1 MHKDTYEMLQD
12 EIRKG
17 SNLTDI
23 VVNQAYKFDKEDYA
37 LIVKELIYTL
47 SEETKENTKEAMDY
61 IKDYHVDFD
70 TDELDEII

>member
-1 MHKDTYEMLQD
+1 MHKDTYEMLQN
-12 EIRKG
+12 EIKKG

-47 SEETKENTKEAMDY
+47 SEETKQNTTEAMDY
-61 IKDYHVDFD
+61 IKEYHVDFD
-70 TDELDEII
+70 TDELDEIF